1 MNNIAEKTERVHR
14 SGENLNQVNLLHNR
28 LNTEKTKGEIASG
41 WEPRGKMKNKD
52 GLLKLAIDN
61 GMIDLSHVQE
71 QMEMAER

>member
-14 SGENLNQVNLLHNR
+14 SGE
-28 LNTEKTKGEIASG
+28 IASG
-41 WEPRGKMKNKD
+41 WKPRGKMKNKD